1 MQGMRNNTVNLNR
14 AMEDIKNIEVNI
26 ENMKDKI
33 RNNGSHP

>member
-1 MQGMRNNTVNLNR
+1 
-14 AMEDIKNIEVNI
+14 MEDIKNIETNI

>member
-14 AMEDIKNIEVNI
+14 AMEDIKNIETNI

-33 RNNGSHP
+33 RNNGSH

>member
-14 AMEDIKNIEVNI
+14 AMEDIKNIETNI

-33 RNNGSHP
+33 RNNGNHQ